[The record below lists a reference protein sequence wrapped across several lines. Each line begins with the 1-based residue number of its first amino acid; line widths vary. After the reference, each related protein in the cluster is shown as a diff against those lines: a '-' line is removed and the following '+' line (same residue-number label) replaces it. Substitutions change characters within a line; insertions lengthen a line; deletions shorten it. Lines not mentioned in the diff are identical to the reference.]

1 VISTLKSAGAAA
13 IIGIATA
20 GALSLAGPAAANA
33 QTNAQT
39 STPAG
44 VQDCGLSQGLVHWA
58 YTNCGNSPAL
68 VRFLHVPLHGS
79 QWTNTL
85 CIAKGAVVTVG
96 NAALESISA
105 TPLQGPCIP

>member
-1 VISTLKSAGAAA
+1 MISTLKSAGAAA
-13 IIGIATA
+13 IIGIAAA
-20 GALSLAGPAAANA
+20 GVLGLAGPAVANA
-33 QTNAQT
+33 QT
-39 STPAG
+39 SSPAG
-44 VQDCGLSQGLVHWA
+44 VQDCGLSQGVLHWA

-68 VRFLHVPLHGS
+68 VRFQHVPLHGS
-79 QWTNTL
+79 QWSNTL